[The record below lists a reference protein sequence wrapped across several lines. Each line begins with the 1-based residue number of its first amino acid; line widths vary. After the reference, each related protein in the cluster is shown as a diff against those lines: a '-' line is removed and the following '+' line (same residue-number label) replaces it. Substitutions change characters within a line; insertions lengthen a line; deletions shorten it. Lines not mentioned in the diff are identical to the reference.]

1 MRAWHKLTIALVI
14 ILGLLTAADRV
25 AVRVADD
32 KVAERIQSH
41 EGLNTKP
48 KVSIGGFPFFL
59 TQVIARKLDSVH
71 LSADDIEVRGSG
83 RTATLQT
90 FSAQVSGLRVNS
102 SFSSAT
108 ADSATGTGVMSYA
121 DITSLIGKDGV
132 TVAYGGNGRIKVSGK
147 IDTVLGKVDGTGTAR
162 LAVQGTNTL
171 TVSDISVNG
180 LDTGIDIGSVPGLD
194 AAFGSLITTSQRIS
208 GLPVGLRL
216 QSVEPRADGVA
227 VGFTGSNLQLAG

>member
-14 ILGLLTAADRV
+14 ILGLLAAADRV

-41 EGLNTKP
+41 EGLDTKP
-48 KVSIGGFPFFL
+48 KVSIGGFPFL
-59 TQVIARKLDSVH
+59 TQVVARKLDSVH
-71 LSADDIEVRGSG
+71 ISADDIEVRGGG

-108 ADSATGTGVMSYA
+108 ADSATGTGVISYA

-132 TVAYGGNGRIKVSGK
+132 TVTYGGNGRIKVSGK

-171 TVSDISVNG
+171 TVSDISVDG
-180 LDTGIDIGSVPGLD
+180 LDTGVDIGSVPGLD
-194 AAFGSLITTSQRIS
+194 TAFGSLITTSQRIS

-227 VGFTGSNLQLAG
+227 VGFTGRNLQLAG